1 MDKPGQVP
9 VGGPSF
15 VPWALLVEGSL
26 IAVALVLSW
35 VFDQPPLGEFAV
47 EPSAIA
53 WGIAATVPMLL
64 LFFILRAIPWSILVR
79 LRSIVDRQVLPLFRG
94 WSVWD
99 LASLSLVA
107 GVAEEMLFRGVI
119 QDVIARATGPLWA
132 LLIASV
138 IFGAVHTITPAYA
151 VVATLLG
158 LWLGGVY
165 LYTGNLLAAMIAHAL
180 YDFLALVIM
189 LRFSGMAVQQL
200 EEDEQDQPDL

>member
-1 MDKPGQVP
+1 MDNPEQVP

-35 VFDQPPLGEFAV
+35 IFDQPPLGEFAL

-64 LFFILRAIPWSILVR
+64 LFFVIRAIPWRILAR

-119 QDVIARATGPLWA
+119 QDVIARGTGPLWA

-180 YDFLALVIM
+180 YDFLALIVM
-189 LRFSGMAVQQL
+189 LRLSGMPVEQQ
-200 EEDEQDQPDL
+200 EEHEQDVVG